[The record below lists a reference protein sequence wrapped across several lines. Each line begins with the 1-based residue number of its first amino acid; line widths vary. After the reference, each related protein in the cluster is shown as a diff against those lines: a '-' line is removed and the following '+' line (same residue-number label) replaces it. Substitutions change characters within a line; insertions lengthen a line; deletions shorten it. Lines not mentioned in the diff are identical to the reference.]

1 MSVNSQYFINLIN
14 ERGYKRGLEIGVRD
28 GISGSAFMKT
38 NIEHMYGIDHLEWQS
53 GRKLEAESNG
63 RYQYV
68 IGRSPDCAEAFE
80 SEVFDVIFLDGDH
93 SYEGVKRDLNAWWPK
108 LKSGGL
114 FCGDDYHHA
123 SNFMSP
129 GNTDEGQYGV
139 VEAVEE
145 FAEVII
151 KNKVLPVKL
160 LYYECFVSS
169 ENDKLRIAAN
179 WNTDPLYR
187 YIADLEAK
195 KRGVYP
201 TPPTWMIYK

>member
-14 ERGYKRGLEIGVRD
+14 ERGYKQGLEVGVRD

-80 SEVFDVIFLDGDH
+80 SEVFDVVFLDGDH
-93 SYEGVKRDLNAWWPK
+93 SYEAVKQDLNAWWPK

-114 FCGDDYHHA
+114 FCGDDYHYA

-129 GNTDEGQYGV
+129 GNTDEGKYGV
-139 VEAVEE
+139 IEAVG
-145 FAEVII
+145 EVGGD
-151 KNKVLPVKL
+151 KNLSGKL
-160 LYYECFVSS
+160 LYFECFVLS
-169 ENDKLRIAAN
+169 ENDKLRNASYWDA
-179 WNTDPLYR
+179 DPLYK
-187 YIADLEAK
+187 YIKKLEE
-195 KRGVYP
+195 KRKGFF
-201 TPPTWMIYK
+201 PPHPLG